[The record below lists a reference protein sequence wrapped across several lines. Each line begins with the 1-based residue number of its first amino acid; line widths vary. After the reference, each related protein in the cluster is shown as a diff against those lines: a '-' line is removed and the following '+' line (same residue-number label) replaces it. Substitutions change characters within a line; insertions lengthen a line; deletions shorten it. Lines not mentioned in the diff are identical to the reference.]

1 MPQIANVEGAN
12 ISFDIKGSVN
22 DLLYAAKEAVK
33 VNNLQILKDIYE
45 EMIYRQENR
54 IVKGKSKNRRLDEYA
69 EAVLGYIKSL
79 DD

>member
-1 MPQIANVEGAN
+1 
-12 ISFDIKGSVN
+12 
-22 DLLYAAKEAVK
+22 
-33 VNNLQILKDIYE
+33 LQILKDIYE